1 MDGIVGVGGQQV
13 FPQQIHRG
21 LVVAAAARQ
30 HQAHQRLQ
38 HLDNGVFHLPDAL
51 LDVGV
56 GAHGF
61 AVYMVDGAE
70 AHLSLVLYQSAGVD
84 VRLHRL
90 KIGGGGAVNQLQLP
104 LHPLVDKPDY
114 LRNLGQRRGE
124 IGAVEGGQHMGGSR
138 LVQRIQHGAD
148 GAVDFLLPDADIGA
162 QLGGVLVPVF
172 LINQMAKLHRIGE
185 PGSASPAFWR
195 LRPRVPGYRNQKR
208 NSIVFP
214 CPGGWRRLL
223 SRRGRAR

>member
-1 MDGIVGVGGQQV
+1 M
-13 FPQQIHRG
+13 
-21 LVVAAAARQ
+21 
-30 HQAHQRLQ
+30 
-38 HLDNGVFHLPDAL
+38 
-51 LDVGV
+51 
-56 GAHGF
+56 
-61 AVYMVDGAE
+61 
-70 AHLSLVLYQSAGVD
+70 
-84 VRLHRL
+84 
-90 KIGGGGAVNQLQLP
+90 NQLQLP

-185 PGSASPAFWR
+185 PALPARPFGVSAQEYRDIEIKKEIPSFFPAQAGGEGFCPVGGAPDEFALGKR
-195 LRPRVPGYRNQKR
+195 LGAGP
-208 NSIVFP
+208 
-214 CPGGWRRLL
+214 L
-223 SRRGRAR
+223 